1 MPSWRSAA
9 PKVWR
14 FRIRGV
20 SGDGTTVTLGRFET
34 EEEARAE
41 YERLAG
47 EGYYKNLKVRPVDP
61 PPVPVDPTTPPVPL
75 PVPAKAPERE
85 KKK

>member
-41 YERLAG
+41 YDRLVE
-47 EGYYKNLKVRPVDP
+47 EGYYRKLKVSPVEP
-61 PPVPVDPTTPPVPL
+61 PPPAPAEAAAPATPAPKP
-75 PVPAKAPERE
+75 PERE

>member
-9 PKVWR
+9 PRVWR

-41 YERLAG
+41 YERLSE
-47 EGYYKNLKVRPVDP
+47 EGYYRNLKVRPVEP
-61 PPVPVDPTTPPVPL
+61 PPVPADPAAAAAPAVA
-75 PVPAKAPERE
+75 PAKAPVRE

>member
-9 PKVWR
+9 PRVWR
-14 FRIRGV
+14 FRIRGI

-41 YERLAG
+41 YERLVE
-47 EGYYKNLKVRPVDP
+47 EGYYRNLKVRPVEP
-61 PPVPVDPTTPPVPL
+61 PPPAPVEAAA
-75 PVPAKAPERE
+75 PAPAAKPPERE

>member
-1 MPSWRSAA
+1 MASWRSAP

-41 YERLAG
+41 YNRLVE
-47 EGYYKNLKVRPVDP
+47 EGYYRNLKVRPVDP
-61 PPVPVDPTTPPVPL
+61 PPPPAESETISG
-75 PVPAKAPERE
+75 PASKAPAGKSR
-85 KKK
+85 

>member
-41 YERLAG
+41 YERLSE

-61 PPVPVDPTTPPVPL
+61 PPAPVEAVAPAAAA